1 MKKLLLLISIPI
13 LSFSQDKNAAE
24 NKVNEGVVLHDE
36 GKYNEALN
44 KYEEALKLDKNNLL
58 ALSEKAMTLE
68 ASKKYDESIEICK
81 LAINLYPKEDIKT
94 VYLTYGNSLD
104 HSKRPQ
110 EAIKIYDQGIK
121 KYPNFYQLYFN
132 KGITLVNDKQIEKS
146 LEQFQKS
153 FSLNPNHPG
162 SLNAIAALNREHR
175 IISILAS
182 LRYLAVD
189 NKTSRAKGNLDSVID
204 LMQQGVTQTDENNIS
219 LNIDE
224 KTMEQ
229 AAGNGKKENN
239 FSMVD
244 VVLSMTAALDFDEK
258 NKNKTSCQKAID
270 KFDSIFAVLKEVQK
284 DNKGFYWEFL
294 APYFIEM
301 KDQKLTEPF
310 AYIAFLPSQ
319 TNDVKKYHQEN
330 AKEIQRFYD
339 WNKNYVWK
347 Q

>member
-1 MKKLLLLISIPI
+1 MRKFLLLAIIPI

-24 NKVNEGVVLHDE
+24 TKVSEGIILHDG
-36 GKYNEALN
+36 GKFEEALN
-44 KYEEALKLDKNNLL
+44 KYEEALKLDKNNLF

-68 ASKKYDESIEICK
+68 ASKKYDEAINICK
-81 LAINLYPKEDIKT
+81 LAISTYPKEDIKT

-104 HSKRPQ
+104 HARKPQ
-110 EAIKIYDQGIK
+110 EAIKIFDEGIK
-121 KYPNFYQLYFN
+121 KYPNFHQLYFN
-132 KGITLVNDKQIEKS
+132 KGITLVNDDQIEKA

-153 FSLNPNHPG
+153 LVLKPDHPG
-162 SLNAIAALNREHR
+162 SLNAIAALSREHR

-182 LRYLAVD
+182 IRYLAVD
-189 NKTSRAKGNLDSVID
+189 NKTSRAKANLDSVID

-239 FSMVD
+239 FSMAD

-258 NKNKTSCQKAID
+258 NKNKTQCEKAID
-270 KFDSIFAVLKEVQK
+270 KFESIFAVLKEGQK

-301 KDQKLTEPF
+301 KEQNLTEPF
-310 AYIAFLPSQ
+310 TYIAFLPSQ
-319 TNDVKKYHQEN
+319 TEDVKKYHHDN
-330 AKEIQRFYD
+330 AKEIKRFYD
-339 WNKNYVWK
+339 WSKNYIWK
-347 Q
+347 